1 MNNPFPAYDGEPSR
15 GVLGKT
21 DSVAWAAMQNV
32 MFTHAAYRDT
42 SIALAEAR
50 RKGRVGTSLA
60 LCEDL
65 LTAEQQ
71 ALHAQQMCV
80 RLAGESAMTEAA
92 YVTAAK
98 EVAV

>member
-1 MNNPFPAYDGEPSR
+1 MDSPFPTFDGAPSR

-21 DSVAWAAMQNV
+21 DPVAWAAMQNV

-65 LTAEQQ
+65 LNAEQQ
-71 ALHAQQMCV
+71 AAQAQRMCV
-80 RLAGESAMTEAA
+80 RLP
-92 YVTAAK
+92 
-98 EVAV
+98 